1 MTAGKVLFGVLTC
14 VTVGAALGIL
24 YAPQKGYKTRKMI
37 SKKGNGY
44 TKKLEGKFNGLIEN
58 INEEIESVKEDVTR
72 LTKLGK
78 DKAEEEDAKLNN
90 AAN

>member
-1 MTAGKVLFGVLTC
+1 MTAGKVFFGVLAC

-37 SKKGNGY
+37 SKKGNEH
-44 TKKLEGKFNGLIEN
+44 TEKLEEKFNGLIDN
-58 INEEIESVKEDVTR
+58 INEEIESLKEEVTR

-78 DKAEEEDAKLNN
+78 DKAEQDDAKLNN